1 MKNVTRPRYN
11 LGMRSFFRSVPVQ
24 AIVAGLLLAATAPS
38 SAQPT
43 QSTRTRDLRNG
54 WEVHRELVVPPQ
66 AHAEVPKYFLSFF
79 DYHDLVMFHPTVGYY
94 ASGRVDFVDHYRT
107 YPVVLAPMFGHM
119 VAEQIFA
126 MWNGMRRAGTL
137 SEKDRFTI
145 AEFGPGDGA
154 MAEAILDYLVRKS
167 ESDPAWRP
175 FADQVL
181 YVCYDRSPSLNKV
194 QQERNAR
201 FGKRFEARVA
211 DATNMTATV
220 AKGSL
225 KGVILSNELPDAFS
239 VHKIILSAD
248 GTAEVAFVVPSLP
261 ADTWRTVQTLLPT
274 AMVRTID
281 ADDRA
286 IEDRFLDGQ
295 REAAV
300 YLTRASFVSL
310 LEQLRTSRV
319 YDDTANAMV
328 FRELYAPSSTVPV
341 VAEHLKRY
349 ADVYAAV
356 LARDPRG
363 MVSYVNPGA
372 ESFIRD
378 SAAVLSAGY
387 MLTIDYGGNW
397 EEMLN
402 QHTYPRFRTY
412 GPAQKEGTHLSPNQI
427 DTSAP
432 YIGPTLNDFTTD
444 ANFSLLAAEGEL
456 VGLRPVYYGAQ
467 RALQA
472 GTTVTLD
479 RVPTERE
486 REGNAAEFRAWAE
499 SFAGPSV
506 YKMLLQQKTG
516 TDQAFRFPGQYPESL
531 DLGTASL
538 TDEQRGRAA
547 KIAERLKSPA
557 PQTVK

>member
-1 MKNVTRPRYN
+1 M
-11 LGMRSFFRSVPVQ
+11 GMRSFTHSVLVR
-24 AIVAGLLLAATAPS
+24 ATAAGLLLLAASSPF
-38 SAQPT
+38 SAQPVP
-43 QSTRTRDLRNG
+43 SRDLRNG
-54 WEVHRELVVPPQ
+54 WEVHRELKVPPQ
-66 AHAEVPKYFLSFF
+66 AHADVPKYFLSFF

-137 SEKDRFTI
+137 SARDRFTI

-154 MAEAILDYLVRKS
+154 LAEAILDYLVRKA

-239 VHKIILSAD
+239 VHKIILSGD
-248 GTAEVAFVVPSLP
+248 GTAEVAFVVPAIPEAS
-261 ADTWRTVQTLLPT
+261 WKVVQPLLPT
-274 AMVRTID
+274 AVVRALD
-281 ADDRA
+281 ADDKA

-295 REAAV
+295 RHGLV
-300 YLTRASFVSL
+300 YLTRASFVTL
-310 LEQLRTSRV
+310 LEHLRTTQV
-319 YDDTANAMV
+319 YEATANAMV
-328 FRELYAPSSTVPV
+328 FQELYAPSATVPV
-341 VAEHLKRY
+341 VAEHLNRY

-372 ESFIRD
+372 ERFIRD

-397 EEMLN
+397 EEMLA

-412 GPAQKEGTHLSPNQI
+412 GPAQKDGANLSPNQI

-444 ANFSLLAAEGEL
+444 ANFSLLAAEGAL
-456 VGLRPVYYGAQ
+456 VGLQPIYYGAQ

-472 GTTVTLD
+472 GTSVSLETV
-479 RVPTERE
+479 PAERE
-486 REGNAAEFRAWAE
+486 REGNAEEFRAWAE

-506 YKMLLQQKTG
+506 YKMLLQQKTA
-516 TDQAFRFPGQYPESL
+516 TDPAYRFPGQYPESL
-531 DLGTASL
+531 DLGTATL
-538 TDEQRGRAA
+538 TDEQRRRAEQ
-547 KIAERLKSPA
+547 IAQRLKAKAGPTA
-557 PQTVK
+557 AIKTR